1 MNEKLKKKIEQGII
15 AQEGGSYCVWGDD
28 YSYLTLIDKDGYKI
42 DDYLI
47 DIVKEEGVCVVHASF
62 LPISDTCGNGTLI

>member
-1 MNEKLKKKIEQGII
+1 MNERLKKKIEQGII

-47 DIVKEEGVCVVHASF
+47 DIVKEEGCVWYTPVSY
-62 LPISDTCGNGTLI
+62 PSVTLVATEL

>member
-28 YSYLTLIDKDGYKI
+28 YSYLTLIDKDGYKM

-47 DIVKEEGVCVVHASF
+47 DIVKEEGCVWYTPVSY
-62 LPISDTCGNGTLI
+62 PSVTLVATEL

>member
-28 YSYLTLIDKDGYKI
+28 YSYLTLIDKDGYKM

-47 DIVKEEGVCVVHASF
+47 DVDEDEGCVWYTPVSY
-62 LPISDTCGNGTLI
+62 PSVTLVATEL

>member
-1 MNEKLKKKIEQGII
+1 MNERLKKKIEQGII

-47 DIVKEEGVCVVHASF
+47 DIDEDEGCVWYTPVSY
-62 LPISDTCGNGTLI
+62 PSVTLVATEL

>member
-1 MNEKLKKKIEQGII
+1 MNERLKKKIEQGII

-47 DIVKEEGVCVVHASF
+47 DIVKEESCVWYTPVSY
-62 LPISDTCGNGTLI
+62 PSVTLVATEL

>member
-47 DIVKEEGVCVVHASF
+47 DIIKEEGCVWYTPVSY
-62 LPISDTCGNGTLI
+62 PSVTLVATEL

>member
-28 YSYLTLIDKDGYKI
+28 YSYLTLIDENGYKM

-47 DIVKEEGVCVVHASF
+47 DIDEDEGCVWYTPVSY
-62 LPISDTCGNGTLI
+62 PSVTLVATDL

>member
-1 MNEKLKKKIEQGII
+1 MNERLKKKIEQGII

-28 YSYLTLIDKDGYKI
+28 YSYLTLIDKDGYKM

-47 DIVKEEGVCVVHASF
+47 DIDEDEECVWYTPVSY
-62 LPISDTCGNGTLI
+62 PSVTLVATEL

>member
-47 DIVKEEGVCVVHASF
+47 DIVKEEGCVWYTPVSY
-62 LPISDTCGNGTLI
+62 PSVTLVATEL

>member
-1 MNEKLKKKIEQGII
+1 MNENLKKKIEQGII

-28 YSYLTLIDKDGYKI
+28 YSYLTLIDKDGYKM

-47 DIVKEEGVCVVHASF
+47 DIVKEEGCVWYTPVSY
-62 LPISDTCGNGTLI
+62 PSVTLVATEL

>member
-15 AQEGGSYCVWGDD
+15 AQEGGSYWVWVDD
-28 YSYLTLIDKDGYKI
+28 YSYLTLIDKDGYKM

-47 DIVKEEGVCVVHASF
+47 DIVKEEGCVWYTPVSY
-62 LPISDTCGNGTLI
+62 PSVTLVATEL

>member
-28 YSYLTLIDKDGYKI
+28 YSYLTLIDKDGYKM

-47 DIVKEEGVCVVHASF
+47 DIDEDEGCVWYTPVSY
-62 LPISDTCGNGTLI
+62 PSVTLVATEL

>member
-1 MNEKLKKKIEQGII
+1 MNERLKKKIEQGII

-47 DIVKEEGVCVVHASF
+47 DIDEDEGCVWYTPVSY
-62 LPISDTCGNGTLI
+62 PSVTLMATEL

>member
-15 AQEGGSYCVWGDD
+15 AQEGGSYCVWGDN

-47 DIVKEEGVCVVHASF
+47 DIVKEEGCVWHTPVSY
-62 LPISDTCGNGTLI
+62 PSVTLVATEL

>member
-1 MNEKLKKKIEQGII
+1 MNERLKKKIEQGII

-28 YSYLTLIDKDGYKI
+28 YSYLTLIDKDGYKM

-47 DIVKEEGVCVVHASF
+47 DIDEDEGCVWYTPVSY
-62 LPISDTCGNGTLI
+62 PSVTLVATGL

>member
-1 MNEKLKKKIEQGII
+1 MNEKLKKKIEKGII

-28 YSYLTLIDKDGYKI
+28 YSYLTLIDENGYKI

-47 DIVKEEGVCVVHASF
+47 DIDEDEGCVWYTPVSY
-62 LPISDTCGNGTLI
+62 PSVTLVATEL

>member
-1 MNEKLKKKIEQGII
+1 MNERLKKKIEKGII

-28 YSYLTLIDKDGYKI
+28 YSYLTLIDKDGYKM

-47 DIVKEEGVCVVHASF
+47 DIDEDEGCVWYTPVSY
-62 LPISDTCGNGTLI
+62 PSVTLVATEL

>member
-28 YSYLTLIDKDGYKI
+28 YSYLTLIDKEGYKM

-47 DIVKEEGVCVVHASF
+47 DIVKEEGCVWYTPVSY
-62 LPISDTCGNGTLI
+62 PSVTLVATEL

>member
-1 MNEKLKKKIEQGII
+1 MNEKLKKKIEKGII

-28 YSYLTLIDKDGYKI
+28 YSYLTLIDENGYKM

-47 DIVKEEGVCVVHASF
+47 DIDEDEGCVWYTPVSY
-62 LPISDTCGNGTLI
+62 PSVTLVATEL

>member
-1 MNEKLKKKIEQGII
+1 MNERLKKKIEQGII

-47 DIVKEEGVCVVHASF
+47 DIDDDEGCVWYTPVSY
-62 LPISDTCGNGTLI
+62 PSVTLVATEL

>member
-1 MNEKLKKKIEQGII
+1 MNERLKKKIEQGII

-28 YSYLTLIDKDGYKI
+28 YSYLTLIDKDGYKM

-47 DIVKEEGVCVVHASF
+47 DIVKEEGCVWYTPVSY
-62 LPISDTCGNGTLI
+62 PSVTLVATEL

>member
-28 YSYLTLIDKDGYKI
+28 YSYLTLIDKDGYKM

-47 DIVKEEGVCVVHASF
+47 DIVKEEGYVWYTPVSYPSV
-62 LPISDTCGNGTLI
+62 TLVATEL

>member
-47 DIVKEEGVCVVHASF
+47 DIDEDEGCVWYTPVSY
-62 LPISDTCGNGTLI
+62 PSVTLVATEL

>member
-1 MNEKLKKKIEQGII
+1 MNERLKKKIEQGII

-28 YSYLTLIDKDGYKI
+28 YSYLTIIDKDGYKM

-47 DIVKEEGVCVVHASF
+47 DIDEDEGCVWYTPVSY
-62 LPISDTCGNGTLI
+62 PSVTLVATEL

>member
-1 MNEKLKKKIEQGII
+1 MNERLKKKIEQGII

-28 YSYLTLIDKDGYKI
+28 YSYLTLIDKEGYKI

-47 DIVKEEGVCVVHASF
+47 DIVKEEGCVWYTPVSY
-62 LPISDTCGNGTLI
+62 PSVTLVATEL

>member
-28 YSYLTLIDKDGYKI
+28 YSYLTLIDENGYKM

-47 DIVKEEGVCVVHASF
+47 DIDEDEGCVWYTPVSY
-62 LPISDTCGNGTLI
+62 PSVTLVATEL

>member
-1 MNEKLKKKIEQGII
+1 MNEKLRKKIEQGII

-28 YSYLTLIDKDGYKI
+28 YSYLTLIDKDGYKM

-47 DIVKEEGVCVVHASF
+47 DVDEDEGCVWYTPVSY
-62 LPISDTCGNGTLI
+62 PSVTLVATEL

>member
-1 MNEKLKKKIEQGII
+1 MNERLKKKIEQGII

-47 DIVKEEGVCVVHASF
+47 DIVKEEGCVWYTPVSY
-62 LPISDTCGNGTLI
+62 PSVTLVATEF

>member
-28 YSYLTLIDKDGYKI
+28 YSYLTLIDKDGYKM

-47 DIVKEEGVCVVHASF
+47 NIVKEEGCVWYTPVSY
-62 LPISDTCGNGTLI
+62 PSVTLVATEL

>member
-1 MNEKLKKKIEQGII
+1 MNERLKKKIEQGII

-28 YSYLTLIDKDGYKI
+28 YSYLTLIDKDGYKM

-47 DIVKEEGVCVVHASF
+47 DIDEDEGCVWYTPVSY
-62 LPISDTCGNGTLI
+62 PSVTLVATEL

>member
-47 DIVKEEGVCVVHASF
+47 DIDEDEGCVWYTPVSY
-62 LPISDTCGNGTLI
+62 PSVTLVATKL